1 MRSSSGGGML
11 SVFAVATNIT
21 SDRSYST
28 SM

>member
-1 MRSSSGGGML
+1 MRSRSAGGML

-21 SDRSYST
+21 SDKSYST